1 MNNSAP
7 LLWNCGGQQER
18 GSWVVNADFCYS
30 QVKAILLWKL
40 GVANQNLP
48 QGALSVRHT
57 TPSALTPF
65 IQMRTT
71 SPEESSFNKEKN
83 LGQSHRGKKTEDV
96 TGTDPD
102 PGGQSSSFRCCP
114 QRWIWDDSLPAQG
127 RSTGHSNTGQTVHCS
142 HREEKQT
149 KSDNHI
155 QTR

>member
-18 GSWVVNADFCYS
+18 GSWVANADFCYS

-71 SPEESSFNKEKN
+71 SPEESSFNKEKKPRAESQRKKDWRRYRYRSRSRRTIKQLQMLPAEVDLRWFPSSTRKVN
-83 LGQSHRGKKTEDV
+83 RPLKHRTDGALFTQRGK
-96 TGTDPD
+96 TDKER
-102 PGGQSSSFRCCP
+102 QSY
-114 QRWIWDDSLPAQG
+114 
-127 RSTGHSNTGQTVHCS
+127 TN
-142 HREEKQT
+142 
-149 KSDNHI
+149 
-155 QTR
+155 